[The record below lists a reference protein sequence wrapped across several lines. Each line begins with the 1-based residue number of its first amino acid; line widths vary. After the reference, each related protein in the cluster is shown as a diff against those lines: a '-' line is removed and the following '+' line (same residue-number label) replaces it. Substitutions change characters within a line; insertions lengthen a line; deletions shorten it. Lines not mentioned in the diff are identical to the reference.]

1 MRIWFLPLFAGAIKL
16 RSGSSF
22 ANPIVAM
29 SIDELTQRL
38 IASNQELFD
47 VPTQNSTDADI
58 SSMDRQDRNVNLP
71 RAINITSSNQDYL
84 DELWNW
90 VKGDPGG
97 MTRGYLPYILQTT
110 RYLNEYVY
118 RRTADPSDS
127 TNPNV
132 AGDIIVDPSWEPN
145 YPISWSIWN
154 TSQPILVYFDSNNTC
169 LKAILNEAMMR
180 FQEVTN
186 SCIRFAQASTNSKG
200 VLQVTSYNN
209 GCYATLGQRDEGNI
223 LNLGS
228 GCQNVGTVMHLLGH
242 VLGMA
247 HEDQRPDAEQYVAVI
262 PENIDVYGMS
272 SSSDIDPTTAAKYQF
287 FFTPLNGTK
296 TEWEKQIVSLPYEYG
311 SLMHNSK
318 NVYAVDIARALTITG
333 RSSNVFDDLMG
344 NRGYLTERDGRLLN
358 EMYSCSRVPLKVIER
373 EFSRPIYPGLT
384 FEMLNQC
391 LISDSSAASYLVSRS
406 I

>member
-1 MRIWFLPLFAGAIKL
+1 MRIWFLPLCTVAIKL
-16 RSGSSF
+16 RSASRF
-22 ANPIVAM
+22 ANPVVAM
-29 SIDELTQRL
+29 SIDEITQRL

-58 SSMDRQDRNVNLP
+58 ASIDRQDRNVNLP
-71 RAINITSSNQDYL
+71 RAINLTSSNQDYL

-97 MTRGYLPYILQTT
+97 MTLGYLPYILHTT

-127 TNPNV
+127 TNPNI
-132 AGDIIVDPSWEPN
+132 AGDIIADPSWEPN

-186 SCIRFAQASTNSKG
+186 SCIQFAKSSTNSKG

-223 LNLGS
+223 LNVGS

-247 HEDQRPDAEQYVAVI
+247 HEDQRPDAEDYVTVI

-272 SSSDIDPTTAAKYQF
+272 SSSDIDPTTAAKYQY

-296 TEWEKQIVSLPYEYG
+296 TEWELSLI
-311 SLMHNSK
+311 H
-318 NVYAVDIARALTITG
+318 I
-333 RSSNVFDDLMG
+333 
-344 NRGYLTERDGRLLN
+344 
-358 EMYSCSRVPLKVIER
+358 
-373 EFSRPIYPGLT
+373 
-384 FEMLNQC
+384 
-391 LISDSSAASYLVSRS
+391 
-406 I
+406 

>member
-1 MRIWFLPLFAGAIKL
+1 MRIWFLPLCAGAIKL

-22 ANPIVAM
+22 ANPIAAM

-38 IASNQELFD
+38 VASNQELFD

-97 MTRGYLPYILQTT
+97 MTRGYLPYILHTT

-186 SCIRFAQASTNSKG
+186 SCIQFAQASTNSKG

-247 HEDQRPDAEQYVAVI
+247 HEDQRPDAEQYVTVI

-272 SSSDIDPTTAAKYQF
+272 SSSNIDPTTAAKYKY

-296 TEWEKQIVSLPYEYG
+296 TDWEKQIVSLPYEYG

-333 RSSNVFDDLMG
+333 RSSTVFDDLMG